1 MKDLGFEVSIFC
13 FRHCVEADSRLSTQA
28 KHPSVGDHK
37 PRLNY
42 IGKNYQTTVADALGW
57 AS

>member
-13 FRHCVEADSRLSTQA
+13 FRYSVEGDSRLPTQA
-28 KHPSVGDHK
+28 RNPSVGDHK

-42 IGKNYQTTVADALGW
+42 IGKDYRPL
-57 AS
+57 